1 MGQPSSLIKLV
12 ETGLQSV
19 DAKNGVQG
27 RYRTAKFLLS
37 LREKLSI
44 AWPNTNRNWRR
55 LQGRGPLPDLMNGDA
70 CSRPDNLRTHQY
82 RAYLARNLEQL
93 PLSY

>member
-37 LREKLSI
+37 LREKVKNCSGQ
-44 AWPNTNRNWRR
+44 RK
-55 LQGRGPLPDLMNGDA
+55 PDFASVAGE
-70 CSRPDNLRTHQY
+70 NLF
-82 RAYLARNLEQL
+82 
-93 PLSY
+93 PIS